1 MACSILNKMNEDGVS
16 ETISTVLLVGLT
28 VIGVALISVMLF
40 SQPLAEGLPAVD
52 IIVSNSSSKILFQHN
67 GGDALGKNEFTIFVG
82 GVAVDPIDLHIGD
95 TGDGEWP
102 WSVGE
107 TLQYSPLGA
116 IPLLSEN
123 VRIVYGESDSGSII
137 RPSFVDKAGNS
148 NERVDIV
155 PGPLPTSSPT
165 GVTPPPSPAEAGE
178 FVANSVLADSDIMV
192 SFGSLKNGAI
202 LDNKYLKFTINSSDS
217 KIYINGQTTPELL
230 NNGDQITITT
240 KGTNMNQDGIS
251 IVGVGNT
258 FFTLRFVDAVVRKNG
273 VILANNG
280 IESAW
285 IPEYKDLESTLSF
298 ELASP
303 SKLYVNGMLTTG
315 GNGTLNDV
323 RPTDSGMFVINVMS
337 GTNKE
342 NSIILA
348 KTGPI

>member
-1 MACSILNKMNEDGVS
+1 
-16 ETISTVLLVGLT
+16 
-28 VIGVALISVMLF
+28 
-40 SQPLAEGLPAVD
+40 
-52 IIVSNSSSKILFQHN
+52 
-67 GGDALGKNEFTIFVG
+67 
-82 GVAVDPIDLHIGD
+82 
-95 TGDGEWP
+95 
-102 WSVGE
+102 
-107 TLQYSPLGA
+107 
-116 IPLLSEN
+116 
-123 VRIVYGESDSGSII
+123 
-137 RPSFVDKAGNS
+137 
-148 NERVDIV
+148 
-155 PGPLPTSSPT
+155 
-165 GVTPPPSPAEAGE
+165 
-178 FVANSVLADSDIMV
+178 MV

-298 ELASP
+298 ELPSP